1 MTLNRPWLPL
11 ILGLLATPL
20 APLATLAAPSSLPP
34 SIAVGMLP
42 DWPPT
47 QIFFPLPLDR
57 YPTPGI
63 LAQVLTAQVLTAQ
76 SPTSES
82 LEESRAAIL
91 AAILAETNR
100 VRTDPQG
107 YIATLQDWRSRF
119 EADGMTVRLPNGT
132 RLATFEGVSAVEEA
146 IEALQDLAAV
156 PPLTGSEALSLA
168 AQDHVQ
174 AQGPTGATGHEG
186 ARGGMQERIERHGDW
201 QVTIGENISYG
212 AESGVEVVRQ
222 LLIDDG
228 VPGRG
233 HRLNLLNPKFR
244 VMGVDCGPHLN
255 YGVMCVMTYAGGY
268 QGAEAGGE
276 GESGAGAMATVGGTA
291 GETSA
296 AIGSPDGTA
305 PIPSAT
311 PIAASVPDSTTHPFV
326 VQHRG
331 TLPLVSLKLNDV
343 ELLPEALPAG
353 ETLSLALE
361 SCQGDLL
368 LEIDGYA
375 TLPWRNLDLCRF
387 RTLIIDSN
395 NSMRLGLK
403 L

>member
-1 MTLNRPWLPL
+1 
-11 ILGLLATPL
+11 
-20 APLATLAAPSSLPP
+20 
-34 SIAVGMLP
+34 
-42 DWPPT
+42 
-47 QIFFPLPLDR
+47 
-57 YPTPGI
+57 
-63 LAQVLTAQVLTAQ
+63 
-76 SPTSES
+76 
-82 LEESRAAIL
+82 
-91 AAILAETNR
+91 
-100 VRTDPQG
+100 
-107 YIATLQDWRSRF
+107 
-119 EADGMTVRLPNGT
+119 MTVRLPNGT
-132 RLATFEGVSAVEEA
+132 RLSTFEGVSAVDEA
-146 IEALQDLAAV
+146 IEALQDLDAV

-174 AQGPTGATGHEG
+174 AQGPTGAMGHEG

-212 AESGVEVVRQ
+212 AESGADVVRQ

-244 VMGVDCGPHLN
+244 VMGTDCGPHLN

-268 QGAEAGGE
+268 QGAEAEGE
-276 GESGAGAMATVGGTA
+276 GESAGATAMVDGTA
-291 GETSA
+291 GGTSGEASGGSSA
-296 AIGSPDGTA
+296 AIDSPDGTA
-305 PIPSAT
+305 PDPSST
-311 PIAASVPDSTTHPFV
+311 SASESTTHQFV

-331 TLPLVSLKLNDV
+331 TLPLVSLKLNDI

-387 RTLIIDSN
+387 KTLIIDSN

-403 L
+403 R